1 MTKITAT
8 DLKAH
13 GTRAIE
19 DALVEHAEAMISVRR
34 RVRYVVV
41 DVDRY
46 IYLKECEQLAARAAA
61 QADYEASRFVKETAS
76 AHLSRLQEKLGKA

>member
-1 MTKITAT
+1 MTKISAT

-13 GTRAIE
+13 GARAIQ
-19 DALVEHAEAMISVRR
+19 DALAEQAEAMISVRG

-46 IYLKECEQLAARAAA
+46 IYLKECEQLKARAAA

-76 AHLSRLQEKLGKA
+76 AHLSRLQEKLGEA

>member
-13 GTRAIE
+13 GIKVIE
-19 DALVEHAEAMISVRR
+19 EALAKQAEAMISVRG

-41 DVDRY
+41 NVDRY
-46 IYLKECEQLAARAAA
+46 IYLKECEQLKARAAA
-61 QADYEASRFVKETAS
+61 QADYEASRFVKETARE
-76 AHLSRLQEKLGKA
+76 HLNRLEAKLGKA